1 MKTILFLETKK
12 KPKKNLVK
20 LKLKGFL
27 ESCLDGVLLGQTHK
41 GTSH

>member
-12 KPKKNLVK
+12 KKNLVK

-27 ESCLDGVLLGQTHK
+27 ESCLDGVLLGQTRK